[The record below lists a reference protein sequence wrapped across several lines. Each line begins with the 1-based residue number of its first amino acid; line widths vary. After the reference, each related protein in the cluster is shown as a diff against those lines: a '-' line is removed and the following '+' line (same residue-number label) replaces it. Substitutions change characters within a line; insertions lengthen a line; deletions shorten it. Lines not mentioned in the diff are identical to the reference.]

1 MAAQSAVVASPG
13 RGDARV
19 QWLDGVRGA
28 AAMFVVFHH
37 IWLST
42 WPTFPTNTGPAW
54 LGWLLY
60 GHMAVAIFIVVSGFS
75 LALAP
80 MRRGGTLSGGVS
92 RFLSRRAW
100 RILPAYWAALILS
113 VLVTA
118 VLLRPELGSG
128 AIGKTLAVH
137 GLLLQDFVG
146 SESPNGAF
154 WSIAIEWQIYFLFPL
169 ILLLGRRT
177 SMGMAVL
184 MTLVAVLVA
193 HAAAGLG
200 GPLDK
205 IEGFLPQFLALF
217 ALGAFAVW
225 PAGGDRAVKLRRPLA
240 AVALV
245 ALGSF
250 VLLAEIQG
258 SEWIVAQFFWMD
270 LLFGLGVAALLA
282 LMHGGALAPAR
293 RVLASRLALWLG
305 LFSYS
310 IYLIHAPIL
319 AVLKKYVFAPMDLS
333 PLATFGMTL
342 VLGLPVILGLTYGF
356 HLVFE
361 APFLRN
367 RSLSALR
374 TLPILQV
381 FNRKRT
387 ATPAPAL
394 LEDLADRTIVP
405 TPRPAAGE
413 RASG

>member
-1 MAAQSAVVASPG
+1 
-13 RGDARV
+13 
-19 QWLDGVRGA
+19 
-28 AAMFVVFHH
+28 MFVVFHH
-37 IWLST
+37 IWLAT
-42 WPTFPTNTGPAW
+42 WPTFPTSTGPWW

-80 MRRGGTLSGGVS
+80 MRRGGRLSGGVP
-92 RFLSRRAW
+92 RFLRRRAW

-113 VLVTA
+113 VLITA
-118 VLLRPELGSG
+118 VLLRPDLGPG

-137 GLLLQDFVG
+137 GLLLQDVVG

-154 WSIAIEWQIYFLFPL
+154 WSIAIEWQIYFVFPL

-177 SMGMAVL
+177 SMGSAVL
-184 MTLVAVLVA
+184 ITVVAVLLA

-200 GPLDK
+200 GPLHK

-217 ALGAFAVW
+217 ALGAFAAW
-225 PAGGDRAVKLRRPLA
+225 LGGGDRAVKLRRPLA
-240 AVALV
+240 GIALV

-250 VLLAEIQG
+250 VLLAVIKG
-258 SEWIVAQFFWMD
+258 SEWMVARFFWMD
-270 LLFGLGVAALLA
+270 LLFGLGVAGVLA

-319 AVLKKYVFAPMDLS
+319 AVLQKYVFAPMDLS
-333 PLATFGMTL
+333 RLATFSVTL
-342 VLGLPVILGLTYGF
+342 ALGLPVILAVTYGF
-356 HLVFE
+356 YVVFE

-374 TLPILQV
+374 ATPILRV
-381 FNRKRT
+381 FNRKPT
-387 ATPAPAL
+387 SVPAPAR
-394 LEDLADRTIVP
+394 LEDLADRTIVAAP
-405 TPRPAAGE
+405 QPAAGE
-413 RASG
+413 GASG